1 MSPSPERTTKR
12 RYAAAAVMANSI
24 GAAAGFITQT
34 LFSDPTT
41 SVLVGTVV
49 SGTVGDV
56 LLQVTRQRHTPVQL
70 DAEQHRPA
78 HLGRPAHR
86 GTGVRRGTGGRH
98 QINARTGYTRC
109 PDLTGQH
116 QPMAT
121 PRPFPRQTADT
132 PQHPR
137 HRHLHRAAQ
146 RRLEAKRT
154 AHAQNRSGHG
164 AA

>member
-1 MSPSPERTTKR
+1 MSPSQERTSKR

-24 GAAAGFITQT
+24 GAAAGFVTQT

-56 LLQVTRQRHTPVQL
+56 LLQVTRQRHTPVQP

-86 GTGVRRGTGGRH
+86 GTGVRH

-109 PDLTGQH
+109 PDLTGQ
-116 QPMAT
+116 PTAT
-121 PRPFPRQTADT
+121 PRPFPRQTAGT
-132 PQHPR
+132 PQHPH

-146 RRLEAKRT
+146 RRLQAKRT

>member
-24 GAAAGFITQT
+24 GAAAGFVTQT

-56 LLQVTRQRHTPVQL
+56 LLQVTRQRHTSVQP
-70 DAEQHRPA
+70 DAEQHRPP
-78 HLGRPAHR
+78 HLGRPAHP
-86 GTGVRRGTGGRH
+86 GTGVRH

-109 PDLTGQH
+109 PDLTGQ
-116 QPMAT
+116 PTAT
-121 PRPFPRQTADT
+121 PRPFPRQTAGT

>member
-24 GAAAGFITQT
+24 GAAAGFVTQT

-56 LLQVTRQRHTPVQL
+56 LLQVTRQRHTPVQP

-78 HLGRPAHR
+78 HLGRPAH
-86 GTGVRRGTGGRH
+86 RGTGGRH

-109 PDLTGQH
+109 PDLTGQ
-116 QPMAT
+116 PTAT
-121 PRPFPRQTADT
+121 PRPFPRQTASIS
-132 PQHPR
+132 QHPR

-146 RRLEAKRT
+146 RRLQAKRT